1 MLFLSAN
8 EIRPIGLV
16 DFPQFP
22 LSLDIGAVHLLCPAS
37 AQVPAPAAALA
48 AAAHRARRTISS
60 RWALVVSFM
69 STERIFCTSLHDQYT
84 RSSWVYAQ
92 FFWLTRQISP

>member
-37 AQVPAPAAALA
+37 AQVPAPAAALGLWF
-48 AAAHRARRTISS
+48 RANGRVCWFRMQQGKG
-60 RWALVVSFM
+60 AG
-69 STERIFCTSLHDQYT
+69 
-84 RSSWVYAQ
+84 
-92 FFWLTRQISP
+92 

>member
-48 AAAHRARRTISS
+48 AAVAQARRTISS

-69 STERIFCTSLHDQYT
+69 STERIFRTSLHDQYT